1 MTNRQRLIGLL
12 KSSDYES
19 KQFVEQFI
27 VPSQLAYLRKVACF
41 KNLVHTAYRRYTV
54 LKLQRS
60 AFISLEDSIKQEED
74 LQAFKTVDDEFI
86 HRLTAMFDDNEEHQ
100 LLTGYL
106 KIPLEQSGAGDLHQ
120 EPLVDNSDLPEELL
134 DVLSY
139 FSNPEQQDKV
149 LESYALS
156 KIISELNP
164 GLILGY
170 ENLPIIK
177 DQAMASDQ
185 IITISIPARF

>member
-1 MTNRQRLIGLL
+1 
-12 KSSDYES
+12 
-19 KQFVEQFI
+19 
-27 VPSQLAYLRKVACF
+27 LRKVACF

-60 AFISLEDSIKQEED
+60 AFISLEDSIKHEED
-74 LQAFKTVDDEFI
+74 LQTFKTADDKFI
-86 HRLTAMFDDNEEHQ
+86 HQLTAMFDDNEEHQ

-106 KIPLEQSGAGDLHQ
+106 AIRSEQSGTGDLHQ
-120 EPLVDNSDLPEELL
+120 EPTADNSDLPEELL
-134 DVLSY
+134 DVLNY
-139 FSNPEQQDKV
+139 FSNPEQQDKI

-164 GLILGY
+164 DLTLGY

-185 IITISIPARF
+185 IITIDLPKRF

>member
-1 MTNRQRLIGLL
+1 
-12 KSSDYES
+12 
-19 KQFVEQFI
+19 
-27 VPSQLAYLRKVACF
+27 
-41 KNLVHTAYRRYTV
+41 
-54 LKLQRS
+54 
-60 AFISLEDSIKQEED
+60 
-74 LQAFKTVDDEFI
+74 
-86 HRLTAMFDDNEEHQ
+86 MFDDNEEHQ

-106 KIPLEQSGAGDLHQ
+106 AIYSEQSGAGDLNQ
-120 EPLVDNSDLPEELL
+120 EPAVDNSYLPEELL

-139 FSNPEQQDKV
+139 FSNPEQQDKI

-164 GLILGY
+164 DLTLGY

-185 IITISIPARF
+185 IITIGLPARF